1 MNKLA
6 KRVSFFLLFFG
17 LFGAL
22 KALYEAQPVAEAGVI
37 SFIVIGAT
45 GDLAKRKIWPSIVE
59 MISKNQISTTNVH
72 FYAGARESPDM
83 IHKTLDSYFNELD
96 CPKQTEEMCTN
107 LKIRIMNIITCVKL
121 KNAQDYSNLNK
132 EMLQKN
138 KNEAIRIFY
147 LAVPPF
153 AYSDIADNV
162 NKHCRPINGELRIA
176 IEKPFGRDLSS
187 AEELAMELRKF
198 LTDNEVYLVDH
209 YLHKEGVK
217 QIREFLTQNS
227 KIFKHV
233 WNHKN
238 IKYVEIVAK
247 EKLDARSRTGY
258 YDHYGVIRD
267 MLQSHLTELL
277 AIIAT
282 AIDGEGDTNEFKHAV
297 LKKVTNPFIGSC
309 FVGQYKDYQQHLMED
324 TGNRNLSR
332 TLTFASV
339 LLYIQDKNW
348 FDVPFFL
355 TSGKSLSRREG
366 FVRVVFK
373 DGTFNECSNP
383 EILFTFNTDKA
394 MEGPSVTLSNHIPN
408 IAMKSF
414 TGTPGERGSCESQ
427 VIYPDNSLYS
437 NAYVSVI
444 MGLIDGEKGLF
455 VPLENIIQSWHI
467 WTPLLTELET
477 DEVSNDHLHIYY
489 PQTIDHMIL
498 DATGTQL
505 VTTNP
510 NTLQFTDISPSHMTM
525 MASTGTASIT
535 TDYIRN
541 HPVYMAS
548 RSTLLKRLAADLYQ
562 TARTSVA
569 AKGAFH
575 LALPGGSSHL
585 ELFQILSL
593 DYRDTFPWSSTHMWQ
608 TDERC
613 VPVASSD
620 SNIRQLQASLFDF
633 IDIPSSNIHQILSG
647 KCIVVTQT

>member
-6 KRVSFFLLFFG
+6 KRVSFFLLFLG
-17 LFGAL
+17 LFGL
-22 KALYEAQPVAEAGVI
+22 KALYKAQSVEAGVV
-37 SFIVIGAT
+37 SFVVIGAT

-59 MISKNQISTTNVH
+59 MISKNQISTTNVR
-72 FYAGARESPDM
+72 FYAGARDSPDL
-83 IHKTLDSYFNELD
+83 IHKTLDNYFTELD
-96 CPKQTEEMCTN
+96 CPRQWDFTEEICTD
-107 LKIRIMNIITCVKL
+107 LKIRIMKIITCVKL

-132 EMLQKN
+132 EILQN
-138 KNEAIRIFY
+138 IKNEAIRIFY

-162 NKHCRPINGELRIA
+162 NKHCRPLNGELRIA

-187 AEELAMELRKF
+187 ANELAMELRKF
-198 LTDNEVYLVDH
+198 LTDSEVYLVDH

-217 QIREFLTQNS
+217 QIRQFLTQNS
-227 KIFKHV
+227 KIFKPV
-233 WNHKN
+233 WNRKN

-247 EKLDARSRTGY
+247 EKLDAKGRTGY
-258 YDHYGVIRD
+258 YNHYGVIRD

-282 AIDGEGDTNEFKHAV
+282 AIDGEGDTNELKHAV
-297 LKKVTNPFIGSC
+297 LKRLTNPFIGSC

-348 FDVPFFL
+348 LGVPFFL

-366 FVRVVFK
+366 FVKVVFK

-383 EILFTFNTDKA
+383 EILFTFNNDKP
-394 MEGPSVTLSNHIPN
+394 MEGPSITLSNNIPN
-408 IAMKSF
+408 IATKSF
-414 TGTPGERGSCESQ
+414 TGTLGKKGSCESQ
-427 VIYPDNSLYS
+427 VIYPDNSMYS

-444 MGLIDGEKGLF
+444 MGLLDGDKDLF
-455 VPLENIIQSWHI
+455 VPLKNIIQSWHI

-477 DEVSNDHLHIYY
+477 DEVSKDHLHIYY
-489 PQTIDHMIL
+489 SQTIDHMTL
-498 DATGTQL
+498 DGSGTQL
-505 VTTNP
+505 VTTTP
-510 NTLQFTDISPSHMTM
+510 NTLQFTDISPSHMTI
-525 MASTGTASIT
+525 MASTGTTSINT
-535 TDYIRN
+535 KYIGD

-548 RSTLLKRLAADLYQ
+548 RSMILKRLAADLYH
-562 TARTSVA
+562 TAMTSIA
-569 AKGAFH
+569 AKGVFH
-575 LALPGGSSHL
+575 LALPGGTSHL

-593 DYRDTFPWSSTHMWQ
+593 DYRDSFPWSSTHMWQ

-613 VPVASSD
+613 VPVASID
-620 SNIRQLQASLFDF
+620 SNIKQLQASLFDF
-633 IDIPSSNIHQILSG
+633 IDIPSSNIHPMLSG
-647 KCIVVTQT
+647 KYSIVN